1 MIQYI
6 IFGVL
11 SVILVFI
18 SRHSLLHI
26 SSHGF
31 YRFFAWECIL
41 WLIIVNW
48 RYWFTNPFSIAQIFS
63 WIFLFYSLFLLVP
76 AVQLMKKLGKPQ
88 ENRSGETLYSFEKT
102 SELVQSGIFK
112 YVRHP
117 MYGSLLFLTWGVCL
131 KNPEIILIII
141 SVLSSIFLYITAKTE
156 EKEDI
161 EYFGEKYKEYIKKSK
176 MFLPYIF

>member
-1 MIQYI
+1 MFEIVIWI
-6 IFGVL
+6 IL
-11 SVILVFI
+11 SIPLFII
-18 SRHSLLHI
+18 SRRSLLYV

-41 WLIIVNW
+41 WLIIINW
-48 RYWFTNPFSIAQIFS
+48 RYWFTNPFSLAQIFS

-88 ENRSGETLYSFEKT
+88 ENRSEDALYSFEKT

-112 YVRHP
+112 YIRHP

-131 KNPEIILIII
+131 KNPEINLIII
-141 SVLSSIFLYITAKTE
+141 SVLSSVFLLITAKTE

-161 EYFGEKYKEYIKKSK
+161 KYFGDKYKEYIKKTK
-176 MFLPYIF
+176 MFIPYIL